1 MWIVFRDVATLFD
14 HLDRYIV
21 DIVSDDDILEYQKQ
35 LVVKAG
41 GKPYEFHDV
50 TFLQQ
55 FVTSAD
61 GFDYFVR
68 KYKTWTSPSRS

>member
-1 MWIVFRDVATLFD
+1 MWIVFRDVATPFD

-41 GKPYEFHDV
+41 GKPYEIHDV
-50 TFLQQ
+50 NFLQQ
-55 FVTSAD
+55 FVTSAE

-68 KYKTWTSPSRS
+68 KYNIWTSSNS